1 MFRPTEKFT
10 ISILPLISVILG
22 IFMLIYLDSFY
33 SRSSDPE
40 FPYLINGLNCAQ
52 LNFNWIGHIDH
63 PGTPFQVYNGIIIRI
78 THLFAGYGNIAYDV
92 FNRPEFYLNVISVS
106 LFLLQASLM
115 YWIGYL
121 GIKRNITTWQI
132 LFLQAGFLFND
143 VLIWLFCRLNPD
155 RFFMIT
161 GLIFILVYLTHGYE
175 NRSPRKFA
183 VWSGTVMALGLA
195 TKFNFLPLLVLPLLF
210 IDNNK
215 NRLIYASSGIISFF
229 IFILPIIDKFAEYR
243 KFILSIFTHEGLY
256 GTGESNVVNSKKMLG
271 SLIEIFRLNPELSIL
286 IIALITLTFIAFR
299 RRKGNSQNYIY
310 LFSGF
315 LLIIVLQIALVS
327 KHFKNYYLAP
337 SFIIYGFIFFM
348 ISVFLSEVIKNKL
361 RLILVSCSLPAIFM
375 ISTAYKVNY
384 DYHRISNLKLQ
395 RVKIQNFVNKSVSKD
410 DCWFVEPTWES
421 GPFQE
426 NAIVY
431 GLSYCGHRTEYLSQ
445 LMSVNPNIICF
456 EGEGNPIS
464 LWRCGPAKLDSVL
477 ATGKNIFIL
486 STPGRQAPTLMRM
499 CETAANQNNMRLV
512 VSSVYSDNETKSEI
526 FRVRA
531 TNSSGGQ
538 PNHYISHTDRQHL
551 INDCIQAI
559 KNTPD
564 WLEKVKEKAV
574 ARGIPLDSMILLD
587 ATYMVDIKK

>member
-1 MFRPTEKFT
+1 MIKPTKQSF
-10 ISILPLISVILG
+10 IAIIPLIAVILG
-22 IFMLIYLDSFY
+22 IFMSLHFDPFY

-78 THLFAGYGNIAYDV
+78 THFFAGYGNIAYDV

-106 LFLLQASLM
+106 LFLLQAFLI

-121 GIKRNITTWQI
+121 GIKRNIATWQI

-143 VLIWLFCRLNPD
+143 VLIWLFCRVNPD

-183 VWSGTVMALGLA
+183 FWSGTVMALGLA

-210 IDNNK
+210 IDTNK
-215 NRLIYASSGIISFF
+215 NRLIYASSGIVSFF

-243 KFILSIFTHEGLY
+243 KFILSIFTHDGLY
-256 GTGESNVVNSKKMLG
+256 GSGESKIMNSQKMLG
-271 SLIEIFRLNPELSIL
+271 SLIEIFKLNPELFVL
-286 IIALITLTFIAFR
+286 IIALLALTFIAFR
-299 RRKGNSQNYIY
+299 RRKDFNTGFYY
-310 LFSGF
+310 FFAGF
-315 LLIIVLQIALVS
+315 LFILALQMVMVS

-337 SFIIYGFIFFM
+337 SFVMYGFMFFM
-348 ISVFLSEVIKNKL
+348 ISVFLSQVIKNQL
-361 RLILVSCSLPAIFM
+361 RLIIVSCSLPALFL
-375 ISTAYKVNY
+375 ISTAYKVKR
-384 DYHRISNLKLQ
+384 DDPEISKLIQQ
-395 RVKIQNFVNKSVSKD
+395 RVKIQEFVDKSVSKD

-421 GPFQE
+421 GPYQE
-426 NAIVY
+426 NALVY
-431 GLSYCGHRTEYLSQ
+431 GLSYCGHRTEYLSE
-445 LMSVNPNIICF
+445 LMAVNPNIICF
-456 EGEGNPIS
+456 EGEDKPIS
-464 LWRCGPAKLDSVL
+464 QWRCGPAKLDSIL
-477 ATGKNIFIL
+477 TTGKNIFIL
-486 STPGRQAPTLMRM
+486 STPGRQASTLLRM
-499 CETAANQNNMRLV
+499 CETTANQNNMRLV
-512 VSSVYSDNETKSEI
+512 VNSVYSDNEAKSEI

-531 TNSSGGQ
+531 TNLSGGQ
-538 PNHYISHTDRQHL
+538 PNHYISHTDRQRL

-574 ARGIPLDSMILLD
+574 TRGIQLDSMILLD

>member
-1 MFRPTEKFT
+1 
-10 ISILPLISVILG
+10 
-22 IFMLIYLDSFY
+22 
-33 SRSSDPE
+33 
-40 FPYLINGLNCAQ
+40 
-52 LNFNWIGHIDH
+52 
-63 PGTPFQVYNGIIIRI
+63 
-78 THLFAGYGNIAYDV
+78 
-92 FNRPEFYLNVISVS
+92 
-106 LFLLQASLM
+106 
-115 YWIGYL
+115 
-121 GIKRNITTWQI
+121 
-132 LFLQAGFLFND
+132 
-143 VLIWLFCRLNPD
+143 
-155 RFFMIT
+155 
-161 GLIFILVYLTHGYE
+161 
-175 NRSPRKFA
+175 
-183 VWSGTVMALGLA
+183 MALGLA

-215 NRLIYASSGIISFF
+215 NRVIYASSGIISFF

-243 KFILSIFTHEGLY
+243 KFILSIFTHDGLY
-256 GTGESNVVNSKKMLG
+256 GAGETKVLNTQKMIN
-271 SLIEIFRLNPELSIL
+271 SLIEIFKLNPELSFL
-286 IIALITLTFIAFR
+286 IIALFTLIVIAYK
-299 RRKGNSQNYIY
+299 RRKDSPTGFYF
-310 LFSGF
+310 LFAGF
-315 LLIIVLQIALVS
+315 LLIIALQIALVS

-337 SFIIYGFIFFM
+337 SFVIYGFIFFM

-361 RLILVSCSLPAIFM
+361 RLILVSCFLPAIFL
-375 ISTAYKVNY
+375 ISTAYKVNS
-384 DYHRISNLKLQ
+384 DYPEISKLIQQ

-426 NAIVY
+426 NAVVY

-477 ATGKNIFIL
+477 STGKNIFIL

-512 VSSVYSDNETKSEI
+512 VNSVFSDYENKSEI

-574 ARGIPLDSMILLD
+574 AKGIPLDSMILLD